1 MHCTLFTLSL
11 LYILQ
16 IRNVFSKL
24 VTFLCWLTNKDPPF
38 EVEVTTNAGIG
49 TLQRIPLYIY
59 IIIYMYL
66 NMCIKAHGALFVCVC
81 VRVCVCVC
89 VLVIAEKSQTLFSE
103 IALNSL
109 LQLLKKEVS
118 VHSRHLHQYFQVFLS
133 YANRGPYEVSVSS
146 AHIL

>member
-59 IIIYMYL
+59 IIIYMYHV
-66 NMCIKAHGALFVCVC
+66 NMCIKAHGAL
-81 VRVCVCVC
+81 C
-89 VLVIAEKSQTLFSE
+89 VLLIAEKSQTLFSE